1 MSFLDTRKKLLHQA
15 RRGSRPVLSNRMAGQ
30 SRDLPAAGCVAVD
43 SWSSDTWSRYCR
55 RAEVQKALQGYALL
69 AMKHLFNR
77 TEVSK

>member
-15 RRGSRPVLSNRMAGQ
+15 GRGSRPVLSSRMAGQ

-55 RAEVQKALQGYALL
+55 RAKVQKTLQGYALL